1 MHIFSL
7 WKHVWSCSRIS
18 RICFKFWQMY
28 LHVVVVV
35 VIGSTTMVVL
45 TVVVSIKEVIWV
57 LAMVVLV
64 MQVIKIIPTRTTNA
78 KYMACLVTLLYG
90 VGSSSKKL
98 QWPWEDI
105 FTRCVLYNIDM
116 TWYTDGVSIRQDYN
130 GHDQVHATNGARL
143 KWSWLGACG
152 QWSKYDNKAYR
163 SIYYYYPWPY

>member
-1 MHIFSL
+1 
-7 WKHVWSCSRIS
+7 
-18 RICFKFWQMY
+18 MY

-98 QWPWEDI
+98 QWP
-105 FTRCVLYNIDM
+105 
-116 TWYTDGVSIRQDYN
+116 
-130 GHDQVHATNGARL
+130 
-143 KWSWLGACG
+143 
-152 QWSKYDNKAYR
+152 
-163 SIYYYYPWPY
+163 